1 MSATSFVMDVSVS
14 AAWLLPDEAT
24 ASTRRLFTRLRAQTV
39 DVHAPELWLWES
51 GNVIA
56 NAVKRSRMSIDD
68 AMLTWSV
75 LDAVR
80 TRIELSVLQPAQV
93 RACLALGLEH
103 ALSIYD
109 SAYLWLA
116 MSLRLPLMTLDRKL
130 AAAALARAVVVLTP
144 DDVA

>member
-1 MSATSFVMDVSVS
+1 MSATSFVLDVSVS

-24 ASTRRLFTRLRAQTV
+24 PKTRQLFARLRAQAV

-56 NAVKRSRMSIDD
+56 NAVKRSRMTADD

-75 LDAVR
+75 LDAAR
-80 TRIELSVLQPAQV
+80 TRIELASLEPPQV
-93 RACLALGLEH
+93 RACLMLAIED

-109 SAYLWLA
+109 AAYLWLA

-130 AAAALARAVVVLTP
+130 AAAAGARGVVVITP
-144 DDVA
+144 EDIE

>member
-1 MSATSFVMDVSVS
+1 MSATSFVLDVSVS

-24 ASTRRLFTRLRAQTV
+24 PRTRQLFARLRAQAV
-39 DVHAPELWLWES
+39 DAHAPELWLWES

-56 NAVKRSRMSIDD
+56 NAVKRERMSLED

-75 LDAVR
+75 LDAAR
-80 TRIELSVLQPAQV
+80 TRIELASFEPPQV
-93 RACLALGLEH
+93 RACLALAIED

-109 SAYLWLA
+109 AAYLWLA

-130 AAAALARAVVVLTP
+130 AAAALARGVVVITP
-144 DDVA
+144 EDIE